1 MRWRAMPLIFQVIS
15 TFSPVGSDILNRYE
29 NVVHTIWKQYAD
41 SGKREIS
48 RFYLH
53 SNIIYL

>member
-1 MRWRAMPLIFQVIS
+1 MPPIVLAMSI
-15 TFSPVGSDILNRYE
+15 FSPVGSEILKRYE
-29 NVVHTIWKQYAD
+29 NIVHTFWKQYAD

-48 RFYLH
+48 RSYLD